1 MIETQ
6 TEQMIVLAMEKSV
19 NQMTFAEGIEGEELE
34 ELQKLPRWQRPV
46 ITDRAAFL
54 AAHPECR
61 VTPELLE
68 DLAGEIHAVARS
80 LDSYAN
86 RERQIEIETE
96 IIAGII
102 DCATYYRTIDDI
114 TGQPNFDYLAQTK
127 GYVVRHASGK
137 ISSEIR
143 RERKEAAV
151 TTPLLNALSL
161 AEGEYEGADEEGLI
175 ADPADWNA
183 EAVGEQVEFRDLVI
197 RINENLSPDQAR
209 VFALVV
215 EGHTRPEIGSLL
227 GLARQR
233 VHEYMSSIRLAT
245 AAALSEAGH
254 LSAAPLPADQAE
266 ATTKPALEERGADD
280 GETAD
285 QVYVTA

>member
-1 MIETQ
+1 
-6 TEQMIVLAMEKSV
+6 
-19 NQMTFAEGIEGEELE
+19 MTFAEAIEGEELE
-34 ELQKLPRWQRPV
+34 ELQKLPRWQRPP

-68 DLAGEIHAVARS
+68 DLATEIHAVARS
-80 LDSYAN
+80 LDAYAS

-102 DCATYYRTIDDI
+102 DCATHYRTVDEAS
-114 TGQPNFDYLAQTK
+114 GEPNFDYLAQTK
-127 GYVVRHASGK
+127 GYVVRHAAGK
-137 ISSEIR
+137 VSSDIR
-143 RERKEAAV
+143 RERKEAAL
-151 TTPLLNALSL
+151 TTPLASAVSL
-161 AEGEYEGADEEGLI
+161 AEGDYDGADDEALI
-175 ADPADWNA
+175 PDPADWDA
-183 EAVGEQVEFRDLVI
+183 APIGEQVEFRDLVR
-197 RINENLSPDQAR
+197 RISESLTEDQIR

-245 AAALSEAGH
+245 AAALSETGH
-254 LSAAPLPADQAE
+254 NPLSARPPEPARLPARPGTAGNE
-266 ATTKPALEERGADD
+266 S
-280 GETAD
+280 AD
-285 QVYVTA
+285 QPGFISG